1 MKPQWLLGFIQ
12 WIGKHRKV
20 LEKVKLFDLHV
31 LIFKMVCVCGG
42 SPSLGV
48 QIIPAGLDY
57 LHPLMEGRGVRGISS
72 WVFSHSKPHLAC
84 NSALIAL
91 NAGGVRAHR
100 PGEGRKR
107 AAFYLCSYGKEG
119 CLLSVQ
125 LWERGLPS
133 ICAAMGKRAA
143 FYLCSYGKAF
153 IPAGKDCLLGRRA
166 PTIP

>member
-1 MKPQWLLGFIQ
+1 M
-12 WIGKHRKV
+12 
-20 LEKVKLFDLHV
+20 
-31 LIFKMVCVCGG
+31 
-42 SPSLGV
+42 GV

-107 AAFYLCSYGKEG
+107 
-119 CLLSVQ
+119 
-125 LWERGLPS
+125 ERGLPS
-133 ICAAMGKRAA
+133 ICAAMGKRDA